1 MNRGIWSAIGAYSA
15 WGLIPVY
22 FKWLGQAPALQII
35 GHRILWSCLM
45 LCAVLLVKRQWGNF
59 LKTALQLR
67 VIRVYLLA
75 ALLISINWLIFVW
88 AVNAGFIV
96 ETSLGY
102 FINPLIS
109 VLLGVVLLGERLRRG
124 QWLPIGLATLGVLY
138 LTFAHGSLPWISLT
152 LAFTFAI
159 YGLVKKTSPLG
170 PLHGL
175 TLETGLLL
183 LPALIYLFYADA
195 AGQGAFLHNGAGLD
209 VLLVGAGLV
218 TAVPLLLFASA
229 AQRIPLALLGVLQ
242 YIAPT
247 LQFLLG
253 VLIYKEAF
261 THTQLIGYGLVWVA
275 LLIFGIEGLVASR
288 AAPGLAEQSSKT

>member
-1 MNRGIWSAIGAYSA
+1 M
-15 WGLIPVY
+15 IPIY
-22 FKWLGQAPALQII
+22 FKWLGHVPALQVI

-45 LCAVLLVKRQWGNF
+45 LCAVLLFKRQWRDF
-59 LKTALQLR
+59 LKAALQRR
-67 VIRVYLLA
+67 VIRIYLVA
-75 ALLISINWLIFVW
+75 ALLVSTNWLIFVW

-109 VLLGVVLLGERLRRG
+109 VLLGVVLLGERLRPW
-124 QWLPIGLATLGVLY
+124 QWPPIVLATLGVLY
-138 LTFAHGSLPWISLT
+138 LTFALGSLPWISLT
-152 LAFTFAI
+152 LASTFAI
-159 YGLVKKTSPLG
+159 YGLIKKTAPLG

-175 TLETGLLL
+175 TLETGLML
-183 LPALIYLFYADA
+183 LPAVIYLIYLDGARE
-195 AGQGAFLHNGAGLD
+195 GAFLHTGAGYD

-253 VLIYKEAF
+253 VLVYQEAF
-261 THTQLIGYGLVWVA
+261 TQSQLIGYGLVWVA
-275 LLIFGIEGLVASR
+275 LFIFGIEGYIAHR
-288 AAPGLAEQSSKT
+288 APPGLVEQGG

>member
-1 MNRGIWSAIGAYSA
+1 MNRGIWSAVGAYAA

-22 FKWLGQAPALQII
+22 FKWLGHVPTLQVI

-45 LCAVLLVKRQWGNF
+45 LCAVLLVTRQWRNF
-59 LKTALQLR
+59 LKTALQAR
-67 VIRVYLLA
+67 VIGVYLAA
-75 ALLISINWLIFVW
+75 ALLVSTNWLIFVW

-109 VLLGVVLLGERLRRG
+109 VLLGVVLLGERLRRW

-138 LTFAHGSLPWISLT
+138 LTFALGSLPWISLT
-152 LAFTFAI
+152 LAFSFAI
-159 YGLVKKTSPLG
+159 YGLIKKTAPLG
-170 PLHGL
+170 PLRGL
-175 TLETGLLL
+175 TLETGLLM
-183 LPALIYLFYADA
+183 LPAAIYLVYLD
-195 AGQGAFLHNGAGLD
+195 GTGEGAFLHTGMGFD
-209 VLLVGAGLV
+209 ILLIGAGLV

-253 VLIYKEAF
+253 VLVYKEAF
-261 THTQLIGYGLVWVA
+261 THTQLIGYGMVWVA
-275 LLIFGIEGLVASR
+275 LLIFGIEGLLARR
-288 AAPGLAEQSSKT
+288 APPGLVEQGG

>member
-1 MNRGIWSAIGAYSA
+1 MNRGIWSAVGAYAA

-22 FKWLGQAPALQII
+22 FKWLGHVPALQVI

-45 LCAVLLVKRQWGNF
+45 LCLVLLVTRQWRSF
-59 LKTALQLR
+59 LKKALQAR
-67 VIRVYLLA
+67 VIGVYLAA
-75 ALLISINWLIFVW
+75 ALLISTNWLIFVW

-109 VLLGVVLLGERLRRG
+109 VLLGVVLLGERLRPW

-138 LTFAHGSLPWISLT
+138 LAFALGSLPWISLT
-152 LAFTFAI
+152 LACSFAI
-159 YGLVKKTSPLG
+159 YGLIKKTSPLG

-175 TLETGLLL
+175 TLETGLLM
-183 LPALIYLFYADA
+183 LPAVIYLVYLD
-195 AGQGAFLHNGAGLD
+195 GTGEGAFLHTGASFD

-253 VLIYKEAF
+253 VLVYKEAF

-275 LLIFGIEGLVASR
+275 LFIFGIEGFVARR
-288 AAPGLAEQSSKT
+288 APPGLVEQGG

>member
-1 MNRGIWSAIGAYSA
+1 MNRGIWSAVGAYSA

-22 FKWLGQAPALQII
+22 FKWLSHVPALQII

-45 LCAVLLVKRQWGNF
+45 LCAVLLLKRQWRNF
-59 LKTALQLR
+59 LSTALQLR

-75 ALLISINWLIFVW
+75 ALLVSINWLIFVW

-109 VLLGVVLLGERLRRG
+109 VLLGVVLLGERLRSW

-183 LPALIYLFYADA
+183 LPATIYLLYVDG
-195 AGQGAFLHNGAGLD
+195 AGNAAFLHSGAGLD
-209 VLLVGAGLV
+209 LLLVGAGLV

-253 VLIYKEAF
+253 VLVYQEAF
-261 THTQLIGYGLVWVA
+261 SHTQLIGYGLVWIA
-275 LLIFGIEGLVASR
+275 LLIFGIEGFVAHRAPAGLV
-288 AAPGLAEQSSKT
+288 EQGR

>member
-1 MNRGIWSAIGAYSA
+1 MNRGIWSAIGAYSM

-22 FKWLGQAPALQII
+22 FKWLGHVPALQVI

-45 LCAVLLVKRQWGNF
+45 LCAVLLFKREWRDF
-59 LKTALQLR
+59 LKAALQPR
-67 VIRVYLLA
+67 IFRIYLAA
-75 ALLISINWLIFVW
+75 ALLIGINWLIFVW

-109 VLLGVVLLGERLRRG
+109 VLMGVVLLGERLRRW
-124 QWLPIGLATLGVLY
+124 QWPPIVLAALGVLY
-138 LTFAHGSLPWISLT
+138 LTFALGSLPWISLT
-152 LAFTFAI
+152 LASTFAL
-159 YGLVKKTSPLG
+159 YGLIKKTAPLG
-170 PLHGL
+170 PLNGL
-175 TLETGLLL
+175 TLETGILI
-183 LPALIYLFYADA
+183 LPASGYLLYVEGV
-195 AGQGAFLHNGAGLD
+195 GQGAFLHTGAGYD
-209 VLLVGAGLV
+209 VLLVLAGLV
-218 TAVPLLLFASA
+218 TAVPLLLFAAA

-253 VLIYKEAF
+253 VLVYQEAF

-275 LLIFGIEGLVASR
+275 LIIFGIEGYIAHR
-288 AAPGLAEQSSKT
+288 APPGLVEQGGQG

>member
-1 MNRGIWSAIGAYSA
+1 MNRGIWSAVGAYSA

-22 FKWLGQAPALQII
+22 FKWLSHVPALQII

-45 LCAVLLVKRQWGNF
+45 LCAVLLLKRQWRNF
-59 LKTALQLR
+59 LSTALQLR

-75 ALLISINWLIFVW
+75 ALLVSINWLIFVW

-183 LPALIYLFYADA
+183 LPALIYLLYADA
-195 AGQGAFLHNGAGLD
+195 TGNGAFLHSGAGLD
-209 VLLVGAGLV
+209 LLLVGAGLV

-253 VLIYKEAF
+253 VLVYKEAF
-261 THTQLIGYGLVWVA
+261 SHTQLIGYGLVWIA
-275 LLIFGIEGLVASR
+275 LLIFGIEGFLAHR
-288 AAPGLAEQSSKT
+288 APPGLVERGG

>member
-1 MNRGIWSAIGAYSA
+1 MNRGIWSAVGAYA
-15 WGLIPVY
+15 TWGLIPVY
-22 FKWLGQAPALQII
+22 FKWLGHVPAIQVI

-45 LCAVLLVKRQWGNF
+45 LCAVLLVKGQWRDF
-59 LKTALQLR
+59 LKAALQAR
-67 VIRVYLLA
+67 VIRIYLVA
-75 ALLISINWLIFVW
+75 ALLVSTNWLIFVW

-109 VLLGVVLLGERLRRG
+109 VLLGVVLLGERLRPW
-124 QWLPIGLATLGVLY
+124 QWPPIGLATLGVLY
-138 LTFAHGSLPWISLT
+138 LAFALGSLPWISLT
-152 LAFTFAI
+152 LAGSFAL
-159 YGLVKKTSPLG
+159 YGLIKKTAPLG

-175 TLETGLLL
+175 TLETGLLM
-183 LPALIYLFYADA
+183 LPAVTYLVYLDG
-195 AGQGAFLHNGAGLD
+195 AGQGAFLHGGAGFD
-209 VLLVGAGLV
+209 ALLVVSGLV

-253 VLIYKEAF
+253 VLVYKEAF
-261 THTQLIGYGLVWVA
+261 SHTQLIGYGLVWVA
-275 LLIFGIEGLVASR
+275 LFIFGIEGYIAHR
-288 AAPGLAEQSSKT
+288 APPGLVEQGG